1 MNAPV
6 PHEYE
11 WVSIE
16 KLNAGQ
22 NDEITILN
30 QTQ

>member
-11 WVSIE
+11 WESIE